1 MAKDV
6 KLDVYDVNMLI
17 AICTVES
24 DSYRVQSDSNM
35 VKSDLHG
42 WLEPKC
48 GIKLTCMKVALIGG
62 KTMSNWMYMMFIC

>member
-1 MAKDV
+1 M
-6 KLDVYDVNMLI
+6 DVYDVNILI
-17 AICTVES
+17 VVFMVES

-48 GIKLTCMKVALIGG
+48 GTKLTSMKVALIGG
-62 KTMSNWMYMMFIC
+62 KRMSNWMYMMLTC